1 MESNGASYDDSYND
15 SYYGPYYNPHYNS
28 RVLVHWLSV
37 CEC

>member
-28 RVLVHWLSV
+28 RVLVHWLPV

>member
-1 MESNGASYDDSYND
+1 MESNAASYDDSYND

>member
-15 SYYGPYYNPHYNS
+15 SYYDPYYNPHYNS